1 MKIKDYN
8 LSKILFC
15 GFFCLILTSC
25 SSKKELP
32 TINIGSALLSAGNV
46 DISSY
51 IKEIKY
57 IPLET
62 SDSCMIG
69 EIYVINKVGDLIY
82 ISDNHD
88 NLFVFNTNGK
98 FIRKI
103 GQKGRGPQEYQDIL
117 GLTVDRKN
125 GDIYLIGMGNLYHYG
140 KNGDFKHSSMIDG
153 NLQVGTLDDFNN
165 LIFIFPTRKVNPD
178 TTNLLAICNTKGNV
192 IKNIR
197 SRTEDGNISVFNW
210 IYSKE
215 GFTYFKE
222 ELSDTLY
229 RMGENLIPQAYLLL
243 DLKELSFTPELFE
256 FSALEK
262 WVDYYRLYNMF
273 EFKNLTIFNLQKGL
287 MDRNITSMVYL
298 KEPGL
303 VGFVGDKKGVGGI
316 IMDGVAQL
324 PIADENKALVCL
336 VSLDDIVE
344 NVGNIKNPDL
354 ARIAKTNT
362 TNSNPVLSVIT
373 FK

>member
-1 MKIKDYN
+1 MRTKNYN

-15 GFFCLILTSC
+15 GFFCLIFTSC
-25 SSKKELP
+25 TSKKELP
-32 TINIGSALLSAGNV
+32 KINIGDALLGAENV

-69 EIYVINKVGDLIY
+69 EIYAINKVGDLIY
-82 ISDNHD
+82 ISDNND
-88 NLFVFNTNGK
+88 NFFVFNTKGK

-103 GQKGRGPQEYQDIL
+103 GRKGRGPQEYYDIV
-117 GLTVDRKN
+117 GFTIDRKTE
-125 GDIYLIGMGNLYHYG
+125 DIFLIGVGSLYRFS
-140 KNGDFKHSSMIDG
+140 KNGDFRHVSRIEG
-153 NLQVGTLDDFNN
+153 NLQVGTFDNFNN
-165 LIFIFPTRKVNPD
+165 LIFIFPTRMVNPD
-178 TTNLLAICNTKGNV
+178 TTNLLAICNTEGNV
-192 IKNIR
+192 IKYIT

-215 GFTYFKE
+215 GFTYYKE

-229 RMGENLIPQAYLLL
+229 RIGENLIPQACLLL

-256 FSALEK
+256 FSAMKK

-273 EFKNLTIFNLQKGL
+273 DFKNLTIFNLQKGL
-287 MDRNITSMVYL
+287 MGRNITSMVYL
-298 KEPGL
+298 KENGL
-303 VGFVGDKKGVGGI
+303 AGFVGDKKGIGGI
-316 IMDGVAQL
+316 IIDGVTQL
-324 PIADENKALVCL
+324 PITDENKALVCL

-344 NVGNIKNPDL
+344 NVGNIMNPDL
-354 ARIAKTNT
+354 AKIAKTT
-362 TNSNPVLSVIT
+362 TANSNPVLSLIT